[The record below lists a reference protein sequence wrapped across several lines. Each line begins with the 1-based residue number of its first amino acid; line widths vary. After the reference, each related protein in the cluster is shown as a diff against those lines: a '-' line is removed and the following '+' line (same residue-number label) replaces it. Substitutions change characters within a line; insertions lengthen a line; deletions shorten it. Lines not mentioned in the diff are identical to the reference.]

1 MSKRYPD
8 QSGLHGQ
15 VWLGWMAMGV
25 ALAVP
30 ATTWAQAATKTSAA
44 SEQSAAQA
52 TDGDPLTEVVVTGSR
67 IARSG
72 FKTPTPVAILQAER
86 LEQLGVT
93 NIGEGL
99 NMNPAFRAG
108 TTPVTSGLT
117 FGTIGSRLADLRGL
131 GATRTLVLLNG
142 RRVVASTSQATVDLN
157 LMPSIIMSR
166 TEVVTGG
173 ASAAYGSDAVAGVVN
188 ILMDNKLTGLKVNTN
203 YGVSTYGDANDN
215 TLALAWGTPFAGNR
229 GHFVIASEYE
239 LNGAVGDCYTRP
251 WCSEERQALTTP
263 KVRPADVPGNLL
275 AYNVHTSTQTPG
287 GIITSGPF
295 AGTQFAADG
304 TPYAFTYGQYA
315 GNLFQIGGSGKGQNA
330 YISDVYIQVPVERY
344 TAYSHATFDFS
355 DSVTGFLEANYA
367 DVVGRALGGDRRD
380 AGSLTISTSNPFIP
394 ASLQTAITAYN
405 VAHPTATVTSFK
417 FGRQSVDMGPGYATD
432 RTQTYRIVG
441 GLSGKFGSSG
451 WTWDASYQFGHSNFL
466 ETVANNPIEKNWALA
481 VDAVLGPNGLPT
493 CRSTLT
499 APTNGCSPL
508 NLFGEGKLSDAAVQF
523 ATSTAMQTRSLDSN
537 VATLNIQGE
546 PFSTW
551 AGPVAVATGGEFR
564 SDKVVGTTDAFS
576 QALAY
581 GRGNGSAL
589 NGEIK
594 VSEGYL
600 EAEVPLA
607 KNLAFAKSIELNGAA
622 RRTHYSTAGDVTTWK
637 AGLVWEPSDWLRL
650 RGTKSRDIRA
660 PNLYENFSTVTANSS
675 TINDTATNSQ
685 SVVPTRSGGN
695 PGLTPEKADTLT
707 AGFVLSPQGFLNRLN
722 VSVDYYRI
730 EVADAIGSLAPQAV
744 VTQCNIGNTV
754 FCPLVQRDGTNQ
766 ITLVSSPYLNL
777 NTLQTEGVDVVTQY
791 ALPLNAVHDSL
802 PGTLNF
808 NVNATYIAHLTT
820 VQKTGSLDIAGV
832 TGCSVTSFFS
842 CVPHWTFDGSVNY
855 EMSRF
860 SVTARGHYIPRSVYD
875 PTFVGPED
883 PGYNPTLANSINTN
897 RVSGR
902 LYMYL
907 SGQYDILKDKQKL
920 VQVYGAVNNLLNVD
934 PPLMPGRANNT
945 FFDPIGRYFKLGV
958 RAKF

>member
-1 MSKRYPD
+1 MAMTVAIALPAVGLA
-8 QSGLHGQ
+8 QSG
-15 VWLGWMAMGV
+15 
-25 ALAVP
+25 P
-30 ATTWAQAATKTSAA
+30 KTDAA
-44 SEQSAAQA
+44 SAQSAPSPKDA
-52 TDGDPLTEVVVTGSR
+52 DLLTEIVVTGSR
-67 IARSG
+67 IARTG
-72 FKTPTPVAILQAER
+72 FTTPTPVAILQAER

-93 NIGEGL
+93 NVGEAL

-117 FGTIGSRLADLRGL
+117 FGTVGSRLADLRSL

-142 RRVVASTSQATVDLN
+142 RRIVASTSQATVDLN

-203 YGVSTYGDANDN
+203 YGVSTYGDAIDN
-215 TLALAWGTPFAGNR
+215 TLALAWGTSFAGDR

-263 KVRPADVPGNLL
+263 KARPADVPGNLL
-275 AYNVHTSTQTPG
+275 AYDVHTSTQTPG

-295 AGTQFAADG
+295 AGTQFAPDG
-304 TPYAFTYGQYA
+304 TPYPFTYGQYA
-315 GNLFQIGGSGKGQNA
+315 GNLFMIGGSGHGQNA
-330 YISDVYIQVPVERY
+330 YITDVYIQVPVERS
-344 TAYSHATFDFS
+344 TAYLHATFDFS
-355 DSVTGFLEANYA
+355 DSVTGYVEANYA
-367 DVVGRALGGDRRD
+367 EVVGRALGGDRRD

-394 ASLQTAITAYN
+394 VTLQNAITSYN
-405 VAHPTATVTSFK
+405 AANPNAKVTSFK
-417 FGRQSVDMGPGYATD
+417 FGRQSVDMGPSRAED
-432 RTQTYRIVG
+432 RTQTYRMVG
-441 GLSGKFGSSG
+441 GLSGKFGATG
-451 WTWDASYQFGHSNFL
+451 WTWDAYYQFGHSNFI
-466 ETVANNPIEKNWALA
+466 ETVANNPVEKNWINA

-499 APTNGCSPL
+499 NPTNGCSPL
-508 NLFGEGKLSDAAVQF
+508 NVFGQGKFSDAAVQY
-523 ATSTAMQTRSLDSN
+523 ATSTAMQTRSLDSR
-537 VATLNIQGE
+537 VAAVNIQGE

-551 AGPVAVATGGEFR
+551 AGPVAVAVGGEFR
-564 SDKVVGTTDAFS
+564 SDKVVGTTDAYS
-576 QALAY
+576 AALAY

-594 VSEGYL
+594 VSESYL

-607 KNLAFAKSIELNGAA
+607 KNLPFARSIELNGAA
-622 RRTHYSTAGDVTTWK
+622 RRTHYSTSGDVTTWK
-637 AGLVWEPSDWLRL
+637 AGLVWEPNEWVRL

-660 PNLYENFSTVTANSS
+660 PNLFENFSTLLANNS

-685 SVVPTRSGGN
+685 SVVPTLSGGN

-707 AGFVLSPQGFLNRLN
+707 AGIVLTPQALINRLN

-744 VTQCNIGNTV
+744 VTQCNLGNTV
-754 FCPLVQRDGTNQ
+754 FCPLVQRDATKQ

-777 NTLQTEGVDVVTQY
+777 NTLQTEGVDVVMQY
-791 ALPLNAVHDSL
+791 GLPLASVHESL
-802 PGTLNF
+802 AGSLNF
-808 NVNATYIAHLTT
+808 NFNATYVAHLTT

-842 CVPHWTFDGSVNY
+842 CVPHWTYDGTANY
-855 EMSRF
+855 QLDRF

-883 PGYNPTLANSINTN
+883 PGYDPTLANSINTN

-907 SGQYDILKDKQKL
+907 SGQYDIFKDKQKL
-920 VQVYGAVNNLLNVD
+920 VQVYGAINNLMNTN

-945 FFDPIGRYFKLGV
+945 FFDPVGRYIKLGV